1 MTLNPVI
8 EVIAGSWH
16 EEVEDSN
23 QLADGREDNSV
34 RKGGEA
40 MRKYNP
46 NPKHETPGT
55 QGRKGSKL
63 DLSPLEAERL
73 LNDPLHCF
81 EVPGKRQLV
90 GVLNDK
96 IYVFQEDGTGGYHAY
111 PATGNEVYT
120 KFPTIAA
127 RIASLLGMDIKR
139 FSRLQN

>member
-1 MTLNPVI
+1 
-8 EVIAGSWH
+8 
-16 EEVEDSN
+16 
-23 QLADGREDNSV
+23 
-34 RKGGEA
+34 

-46 NPKHETPGT
+46 NPKHEKPGT
-55 QGRKGSKL
+55 QGRKGTKL
-63 DLSPLEAERL
+63 DLAPLEAEAL

-90 GVLNDK
+90 GVLNGK

-120 KFPTIAA
+120 KFPAIAP

>member
-1 MTLNPVI
+1 MDERAT
-8 EVIAGSWH
+8 H
-16 EEVEDSN
+16 
-23 QLADGREDNSV
+23 V
-34 RKGGEA
+34 RKGCEA

-46 NPKHETPGT
+46 NPKHEAPGT

-73 LNDPLHCF
+73 LNDPLHCL

-90 GVLNDK
+90 GVLNGK
-96 IYVFQEDGTGGYHAY
+96 IYVFQDDGTGGYHAY

-120 KFPTIAA
+120 KFPAIAP

-139 FSRLQN
+139 FSRLAD